1 MDYLDKLKG
10 KAAALPDASGVY
22 MFKDAGGKIIY
33 IGKAKSLKKRVSFYF
48 SRLLTLK
55 TQVLVS
61 KIADLDYLI
70 TPSESQAKIL
80 EAGLVKE
87 KQPVYNVSLKD
98 DKSFPLLRISDED
111 FPVVSICRKKNIR
124 FKDTGSYFGPYTNA
138 QLLRNA
144 LKMIRRIFG
153 FRSCKNMH
161 RKACLYY
168 RLKLCPGP
176 CIGKISPGE
185 YKEIIV
191 NIRMFL
197 ESKSEELIIRL
208 SQNMKQASLQKKFEE
223 AAKIR
228 GQINALSVLGQSR
241 VYPAG
246 LNELEDLRN
255 LFGLDRLP
263 ERIEAFDISNILG
276 KEACGSM
283 VSFYNGLP
291 DKDNYRRFRI
301 KSVEQIDDYSMLAEV
316 VRRRYSR
323 LAKENL
329 SLPDLI
335 LIDGGRS
342 HLKAAEK
349 EVKKI
354 DLRIPLISI
363 AKFQKKSKASFSRG
377 KERENLYTTT
387 KKFPIRL
394 QSDTPALNLIRRIRD
409 EAHRFALKYHHLLR
423 KKTMLT

>member
-1 MDYLDKLKG
+1 MEYRDKLKE

-33 IGKAKSLKKRVSFYF
+33 IGKAKSLKKRVSSYF

-55 TQVLVS
+55 TQALVS

-98 DKSFPLLRISDED
+98 DKSFPSLRISDEE
-111 FPVVSICRKKNIR
+111 FPVVSICRKKNS
-124 FKDTGSYFGPYTNA
+124 KGLYFGPYTNV
-138 QLLRNA
+138 QLLRDA

-185 YKEIIV
+185 YREIIV

-197 ESKSEELIIRL
+197 ESKSEDLITRL
-208 SQNMKQASLQKKFEE
+208 SRNMKQAARQKKFEE

-228 GQINALSVLGQSR
+228 DQINALSVIGQNR
-241 VYPAG
+241 VYPVG
-246 LNELEDLRN
+246 FNDLEDLKN
-255 LFGLDRLP
+255 LFGLERLP
-263 ERIEAFDISNILG
+263 ERIEAFDISNISG

-283 VSFYNGLP
+283 VSFYKGLP

-301 KSVEQIDDYSMLAEV
+301 KSVSQIDDYKMLAEV

-323 LAKENL
+323 LIRENL
-329 SLPDLI
+329 PLPDLI
-335 LIDGGRS
+335 LIDGGRP
-342 HLKAAEK
+342 HLNTAKR
-349 EVKKI
+349 EVE
-354 DLRIPLISI
+354 DLGLSIPIVSI
-363 AKFQKKSKASFSRG
+363 A
-377 KERENLYTTT
+377 KERENIYVYNKDKCRGT
-387 KKFPIRL
+387 L
-394 QSDTPALNLIRRIRD
+394 QCAPTPAALNLIRRIRD
-409 EAHRFALKYHHLLR
+409 EAHRFALKYHHVLR
-423 KKTMLT
+423 KKAILT